1 MTTPPPPPPPP
12 GSVPY
17 CLHNSKRHLVSAY
30 LSFLIKCNMRI
41 IIVIWRNKEANVY
54 GQHVKWCL
62 AQQDKLQAL
71 NASYIN
77 IVIIIAT
84 QFFFLEIAG
93 IILMLE
99 NNFLFSLVWIKYILK
114 SIIIK

>member
-1 MTTPPPPPPPP
+1 M
-12 GSVPY
+12 
-17 CLHNSKRHLVSAY
+17 
-30 LSFLIKCNMRI
+30 F
-41 IIVIWRNKEANVY
+41 
-54 GQHVKWCL
+54 
-62 AQQDKLQAL
+62 D
-71 NASYIN
+71 IN

>member
-1 MTTPPPPPPPP
+1 
-12 GSVPY
+12 
-17 CLHNSKRHLVSAY
+17 
-30 LSFLIKCNMRI
+30 MRT

-54 GQHVKWCL
+54 GQHVKWYL

-77 IVIIIAT
+77 IVIIIAI
-84 QFFFLEIAG
+84 QFYFLEIAG

-99 NNFLFSLVWIKYILK
+99 NNFLFSLTWIKYILK
-114 SIIIK
+114 SIIISHASKVMLKILQARLQQYVNGELPARWF